1 MSKTSLLNFYK
12 TRKLFY
18 QDGNLTRADKLFFI
32 DRAFKWTQEKLRNQ
46 AITDKQF
53 SQYIYMLMSYN
64 RGEIDLFFN
73 DKGHLD
79 FSKKEEDS
87 HEAN

>member
-1 MSKTSLLNFYK
+1 MSKALLNFYK

-18 QDGNLTRADKLFFI
+18 QDGNVTRADKLFFI
-32 DRAFKWTQEKLRNQ
+32 DRAFKWTQGKLRDQ
-46 AITDKQF
+46 TITDKQF

-79 FSKKEEDS
+79 FLTEEEQS
-87 HEAN
+87 NEEN

>member
-1 MSKTSLLNFYK
+1 MTCFWDALRSKLNIK
-12 TRKLFY
+12 S
-18 QDGNLTRADKLFFI
+18 NNEEFI
-32 DRAFKWTQEKLRNQ
+32 IYLKKNNKKPTNVICNNET
-46 AITDKQF
+46 ITDKQF

-79 FSKKEEDS
+79 FLTEEEQS
-87 HEAN
+87 NEEN